1 MAPALTDSGVV
12 LEPAGAAAPA
22 PRPLDVARLPDHLDR
37 LYRAAYGLCGAR
49 EDAEDLVQDTYAQVL
64 KRPRLIRRDDD
75 IAYLLRVLRNTFLE
89 HERGRKRRP
98 VVTPTDEVDW
108 IPGPNE
114 DPTGTLVE
122 ARAAFA
128 AIATLTAPLRD
139 TIVAVA
145 VAGLSYKEAARS
157 LRIRQG
163 TVMSRLHRARQRV
176 MELLDDDAA

>member
-1 MAPALTDSGVV
+1 
-12 LEPAGAAAPA
+12 
-22 PRPLDVARLPDHLDR
+22 LPDHLDR

-122 ARAAFA
+122 SRAAFA

-139 TIVAVA
+139 TIVAVD